1 MAASACKARRVVS
14 AEVVATRPTAAD
26 TAMIAGLA
34 RDAGSPLREVAYIV
48 KIRLREIPP
57 ATGLGWA
64 LYAGDERIPKY
75 WEYPG
80 GIYFKVLD
88 PQFLADYR
96 GKPLRFSQNG
106 QEFVDT
112 GVKLPGPGAPAGKR
126 GAGLPSLARQ
136 EDVLKEE
143 GEVRA
148 PKAGGTTVG
157 KPAAGRGARNP
168 SRPKSAGRKRGTRK
182 G

>member
-1 MAASACKARRVVS
+1 MASSTLKAPRVIS

-34 RDAGSPLREVAYIV
+34 ADAGTALREVAYVV
-48 KIRLREIPP
+48 KIRLREIPA

-64 LYAGDERIPKY
+64 LYAGDVRIPKY

-88 PQFLADYR
+88 PQFLADHR

-106 QEFVDT
+106 QDFMDT
-112 GVKLPGPGAPAGKR
+112 GVKLPGPGVVTSKR
-126 GAGLPSLARQ
+126 GAGLPALARQ
-136 EDVLKEE
+136 EDVLSGEE
-143 GEVRA
+143 APPAPKARA
-148 PKAGGTTVG
+148 PKMQAP
-157 KPAAGRGARNP
+157 KARAKRAGRTRG
-168 SRPKSAGRKRGTRK
+168 KRKA
-182 G
+182 

>member
-1 MAASACKARRVVS
+1 MASSTLKAPRVVS

-34 RDAGSPLREVAYIV
+34 ADGGAPLREVAYIV
-48 KIRLREIPP
+48 KIQLREIPA

-64 LYAGDERIPKY
+64 LYAGEVRIPKY

-88 PQFLADYR
+88 PQFLVEHR

-112 GVKLPGPGAPAGKR
+112 GVKLPGPGGPTAKR
-126 GAGLPSLARQ
+126 GAGLPALARQ
-136 EDVLKEE
+136 EDVLKGE
-143 GEVRA
+143 GGARP
-148 PKAGGTTVG
+148 PKARA
-157 KPAAGRGARNP
+157 KRASKKH
-168 SRPKSAGRKRGTRK
+168 SRRR
-182 G
+182 

>member
-1 MAASACKARRVVS
+1 MASSTLKAPRVIS

-34 RDAGSPLREVAYIV
+34 ADAGIPLREVAYLV
-48 KIRLREIPP
+48 KIRLKEIPA

-64 LYAGDERIPKY
+64 LYAGEMRIPKY

-88 PQFLADYR
+88 PQFLVEHR

-106 QEFVDT
+106 QDFVDT

-126 GAGLPSLARQ
+126 GAGLPALARQ
-136 EDVLKEE
+136 EDVLSDE
-143 GEVRA
+143 GAPPAAKARA
-148 PKAGGTTVG
+148 PKAR
-157 KPAAGRGARNP
+157 A
-168 SRPKSAGRKRGTRK
+168 KSAGRKRSQRNAAKRPAGK
-182 G
+182 